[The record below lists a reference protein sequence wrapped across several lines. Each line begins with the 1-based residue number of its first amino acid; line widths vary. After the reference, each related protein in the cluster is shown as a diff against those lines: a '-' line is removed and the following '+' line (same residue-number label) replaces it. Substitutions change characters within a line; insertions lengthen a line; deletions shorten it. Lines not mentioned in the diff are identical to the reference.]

1 MKLRAEYSAG
11 SRKHVDERSA
21 SAINQILPS
30 QTLYEDRIR
39 VLCRPPS
46 RLLACLLLL
55 GHPITL
61 HMPSK

>member
-21 SAINQILPS
+21 SVINQILPS

-39 VLCRPPS
+39 VPV
-46 RLLACLLLL
+46 
-55 GHPITL
+55 
-61 HMPSK
+61 